1 MTVSGTGTAAQQLG
15 GVHWALIVKENRMW
29 EVLAGGA
36 IAKGFGALAGGS
48 LLKKVYDD
56 KKNEK
61 DNFSLDDEFGD
72 CEVSYTSHC

>member
-1 MTVSGTGTAAQQLG
+1 MPLG
-15 GVHWALIVKENRMW
+15 A
-29 EVLAGGA
+29 LAGGA